1 VHADNSK
8 QARNLTAENL
18 VVQQGIQLIQQALSI
33 FDRDMRLLVY
43 NQRFIEMFELPEEMI
58 FPGLSFADLTLFL
71 ARRGEF
77 GPGDPVE
84 LARDRVERASRF
96 EAHYFERSRPN
107 NRRISVEG
115 HPLDDGGWVTIYS
128 DITEAWRNEQVLR
141 ARSDE
146 LSDKLLRR
154 TGQLSETNRTLEATN
169 RALLKAKSEL
179 EDSENRIR
187 AITRAVPAHIAYI
200 DTNFTYQF
208 SNNRFSSVMGI
219 DRHDLVGKTISQVFP
234 KRIANLI
241 IPQLKASFAGK
252 TVTFSY
258 EVENVRGEIQSVRTT
273 FSPDFGKSG
282 EAQGA
287 FVQSL
292 NVSAEMAATEIQ
304 LRAKRLETTN
314 QLTSGLA
321 HDFSN
326 ILTVILGNLERL
338 GKHLD
343 EPHKELLH
351 STELAARRGTRII
364 DNLMSYVFSQK
375 LEPKP
380 TNISRLLR
388 NLIRLF
394 ASSLSSSISIE
405 LDIEAEDIVLQ
416 LDEGAFQDALL
427 NLLFN
432 ARDAIETHDGEG
444 TITVTARLMT
454 SPELQSGILIS
465 VTDTGH
471 GFSEDAITK
480 GTEPF
485 FTTKP
490 QGKGTGLGLSMVH
503 GFLEQSGGWL
513 QLKNAK
519 NGGGQV
525 ELYIPM
531 ERSDEKISPHDQIPF
546 DAEGQLILIVDDDPE
561 MRTLIR
567 NYLGDLGLP
576 CLEADGAEEALTL
589 VKQVGE
595 ITGVVSDIIMP
606 GNLTGVDLATQ
617 WRQYHPT
624 LAIMLITGLPRQH
637 KLVQS
642 ARENHEVL
650 RKPFDKDVF
659 KKTLIKV
666 LTN

>member
-1 VHADNSK
+1 MRAENSK
-8 QARNLTAENL
+8 EARDLAAENL

-33 FDRDMRLLVY
+33 FDSDMKLLVY
-43 NQRFIEMFELPEEMI
+43 NQRFLEMFDLPEELI
-58 FPGLSFADLTLFL
+58 FPGLSFLDLTLFL

-77 GPGDPVE
+77 GPGDPTE
-84 LARDRVERASRF
+84 LAHDRVERASRF

-115 HPLDDGGWVTIYS
+115 HPLEDGGWVTIYS

-179 EDSENRIR
+179 EISENRIR

-200 DTNFTYQF
+200 DTTFTYQF

-219 DRHDLVGKTISQVFP
+219 DRHDLVGKTISGVFP

-241 IPQLKASFAGK
+241 IPQLKAAFAGK

-258 EVENVRGEIQSVRTT
+258 EVENVKGEIQSVRTT

-282 EAQGA
+282 VAQGA

-338 GKHLD
+338 GKHVD
-343 EPHKELLH
+343 EPHSELLR
-351 STELAARRGTRII
+351 STEQAARRGTRII

-375 LEPKP
+375 LDSKS
-380 TNISRLLR
+380 TNISKLLR
-388 NLIRLF
+388 DLIRLF
-394 ASSLSSSISIE
+394 ASSLSSSISIQ
-405 LDIEAEDIVLQ
+405 LDIETEDIVLQ

-444 TITVTARLMT
+444 VITVTARLE
-454 SPELQSGILIS
+454 SSANQQAGILIS
-465 VTDTGH
+465 VSDTGQ
-471 GFSEDAITK
+471 GFSQDAILK

-513 QLKNAK
+513 QLKNGT

-525 ELYIPM
+525 DLYIPI
-531 ERSDEKISPHDQIPF
+531 ERAEQSNTALDQPHF
-546 DAEGQLILIVDDDPE
+546 ETEGHLILIVDDDPE

-589 VKQVGE
+589 VKQVAE
-595 ITGVVSDIIMP
+595 ITGVISDIIMP
-606 GNLTGVDLATQ
+606 GTLTGVDLAAQ
-617 WRQYHPT
+617 WRQYQPE
-624 LAIMLITGLPRQH
+624 LAVLLISGLPRQH
-637 KLVQS
+637 KLLQS
-642 ARENHEVL
+642 ARENHTIL

-659 KKTLIKV
+659 KQTLIKV
-666 LTN
+666 LTS